1 MGRMSQGLK
10 FEGCRVPNK
19 LVLFWGGRSHA
30 FFGPGILVKGTCF
43 MGPQFNMG
51 VSENRGP
58 SYSTLNSRIP
68 YYKDPKIR

>member
-30 FFGPGILVKGTCF
+30 FFGPGILVKGAC
-43 MGPQFNMG
+43 
-51 VSENRGP
+51 SWAP
-58 SYSTLNSRIP
+58 SSIWGF
-68 YYKDPKIR
+68 PKIGDPTIAP